1 MIFLFYVCLF
11 LVPFQATASEPRD
24 ELQLE
29 RMKRGELVSDYETAV
44 SMNEQD
50 QFLVEQQ
57 LAGGEQD
64 EQHKGDLQ
72 QAVVEV
78 DALMFLMQQEELAM
92 RENETSVKT
101 ESC

>member
-50 QFLVEQQ
+50 QFLVEQ
-57 LAGGEQD
+57 
-64 EQHKGDLQ
+64 
-72 QAVVEV
+72 
-78 DALMFLMQQEELAM
+78 
-92 RENETSVKT
+92 
-101 ESC
+101 